1 MKRRNYLLK
10 ILLKY
15 GGVLESKN
23 EAITEIEIINHL
35 YDNGDK
41 KALEGFEQ
49 QQQCTKGFEQQQQ
62 CTKMK
67 EEDLSME
74 DPVSHSSSPNTVH
87 NKMLVNVHHS
97 SDAASTNKS
106 TDFAD
111 NQHGHNHCWEIS
123 HWEGSELIGFTK

>member
-35 YDNGDK
+35 YDNRDK
-41 KALEGFEQ
+41 KTL
-49 QQQCTKGFEQQQQ
+49 KGFEQQQQ

-111 NQHGHNHCWEIS
+111 NQHGHDHCWE
-123 HWEGSELIGFTK
+123 LLLRYDDAQVGFAPGRFPQRKL

>member
-1 MKRRNYLLK
+1 M
-10 ILLKY
+10 
-15 GGVLESKN
+15 ESKN

-35 YDNGDK
+35 YDNGEK
-41 KALEGFEQ
+41 KALKGFEQ
-49 QQQCTKGFEQQQQ
+49 QRQCTKGFEQQQQ

-111 NQHGHNHCWEIS
+111 NQHGHDHCWE
-123 HWEGSELIGFTK
+123 LLLRYDDAQVGFAPGRFPQRKL

>member
-1 MKRRNYLLK
+1 MYKRFL
-10 ILLKY
+10 
-15 GGVLESKN
+15 SSS
-23 EAITEIEIINHL
+23 
-35 YDNGDK
+35 DNVQK
-41 KALEGFEQ
+41 VFEQ
-49 QQQCTKGFEQQQQ
+49 QRQCTKV
-62 CTKMK
+62 K

-111 NQHGHNHCWEIS
+111 NQHGLDHCWELLLRYDGAQVGFAPGKEKIS
-123 HWEGSELIGFTK
+123 RQSYVFVNEAA